1 MTAAGAAR
9 QVCGDREVF
18 QPDLTPRT
26 VRSTKALGAVPKT
39 AAPFANLQLNAFHD
53 RISLGSNPGDAT
65 FSLLWA
71 GVGGSRAGSPGSL
84 RPVGG
89 VPALFLLAE
98 S

>member
-9 QVCGDREVF
+9 LVCGDREVF
-18 QPDLTPRT
+18 QPDLTPFAIS
-26 VRSTKALGAVPKT
+26 STKALGAVPKT
-39 AAPFANLQLNAFHD
+39 AAPFADFQLYAFHYG
-53 RISLGSNPGDAT
+53 ISLGSNPGDST

-89 VPALFLLAE
+89 VPALFLLTE